1 MRPGSAPRLIIV
13 VRKIRIVVK
22 IVAQTVVFIRVF
34 DTEGKAILY
43 SEIASQECF
52 LARI

>member
-1 MRPGSAPRLIIV
+1 MAKV
-13 VRKIRIVVK
+13 
-22 IVAQTVVFIRVF
+22 IRVC